1 MCVFWGEDC
10 RTEGKSVSVC
20 VGVQQKNGNKT
31 TNNERFAF
39 VCFGLLV
46 FSIFLFVFDMCFV
59 LFLFLRATSL
69 IGIGLLFQRLC
80 DLLPDVVE
88 GIGAGVVDLSGFPAL
103 AAH

>member
-1 MCVFWGEDC
+1 M
-10 RTEGKSVSVC
+10 
-20 VGVQQKNGNKT
+20 
-31 TNNERFAF
+31 
-39 VCFGLLV
+39 
-46 FSIFLFVFDMCFV
+46 FLFRF

-103 AAH
+103 AAHQVLVGLLLSGALLANLHL